1 VISYATSLGGRAV
14 TGRTRLALTVSFCVV
29 LSGIVVP
36 PARAS
41 ATDPCAA
48 PTNPVVCENSK
59 PGAPSSEWDVS
70 GAGDDS
76 IQGFATDISV
86 NAGSSV
92 SFKVKTTAAY
102 TVDIY
107 RLGYYQGDGARKVA
121 SAAATPRN
129 QPACLQDSTVNLV
142 DCGNWLVSATW
153 AVPASAVSGVYVARF
168 TRNDDGGAS
177 LAPFVVRS
185 DASTSAVL
193 MQTSDTTWHAYNEY
207 GGSDFYSGANGR
219 AYKVSY
225 NRPVSTHGDNML
237 FAYEYAMIRFVEQ
250 NGYDVS
256 YTTDLDSDRRG
267 ALIKQHKVF
276 LTAGHDEYWS
286 GGQRANVQAARDAG
300 VNLAFFTGN
309 DDYWKTRWEPSID
322 GSATAN
328 RTLVCYKETWDN
340 AKIDP
345 SAAWTGTWRDPRFS
359 PPADGGVPENA
370 LGGTAYMS
378 NFTDLAVQV
387 SSAEGKLRLWRN
399 TGLSALAAG
408 STASLA
414 PHTVGYESNED
425 LDNGFRPAGLIRLST
440 STGAVPQ
447 YLRDFGSTVT
457 PGTTTHHLTMYK
469 AASGALVFSA
479 GTIQWTWGLD
489 ANHDDTEVTPDSRMQ
504 QATVNLL
511 ADMNAQPL
519 TLMSGLVAATRTTD
533 TTAPTS
539 TITSP
544 AAGTTIANGSQ
555 VTVTGTASDTG
566 GGVVAGIEVSADGGQ
581 TWHPADSGTTSWS
594 YTFIATGSGNVSLKS
609 RASDDS
615 GNIETPN
622 AGVGVTMTCPCT
634 LFGAAVP
641 DTPAVGDAS
650 DVTLGVRFVANA
662 GGYITG
668 VRFYKG
674 TGNTGTHTGT
684 LWSATGTALATGTF
698 NNETATGWQTL
709 TFSKPVAVTA
719 GTTYVASYRA
729 PSGHYAA
736 AANFFYRGDVVSGPL
751 TAPRM
756 TMSSVNGT
764 GVFSAGAGFPTQSY
778 QATNYYVDA
787 VYQPP
792 GSVGPSVVD
801 KSPTPG
807 SASNPVETTPTVT
820 FDGAVQP
827 ATISMTVTGP
837 GTTNVA
843 GTVAYDPATFT
854 ATFDPAAL
862 LAGSTTFTVQVS
874 GAKNSSGVP
883 MPAPVSWSFTTAPAG
898 GCPCSLF
905 GSTAPTTVDSGDGS
919 AIEVGLRFTPTA
931 NGKVTGVRF
940 YKAPGNTGTHTGTL
954 WSAAGAA
961 LATGTFSNETD
972 SGWQSLTFASPVSVT
987 AGTAYTVSYYA
998 PSGHYS
1004 VTSDFFTSDY
1014 VIGALTAPAGANG
1027 VYRYGVGGGFPTSS
1041 YRSTNYWV
1049 DVSYEMT
1056 PSPNPPQVT
1065 STVPAAGGTYI
1076 PVSTAASA
1084 TFDIAVQPATIAMT
1098 LTGPGGAAVAGTV
1111 SYDSLS
1117 RTAKFTP
1124 SAALAQNTAYTA
1136 SVSGARS
1143 ASGVAMTAPV
1153 TWSFT
1158 TDGPSPGICPCSMF
1172 DTSAT
1177 PGTVDSNDGS
1187 AIEVGMRFTPTAD
1200 GVVTSVRYYKAST
1213 NTGTHTGSIWSA
1225 SGTLLARAT
1234 FSGES
1239 GSGWQTVSFATPVAV
1254 TAGTTYVVSYYT
1266 PSGHYSVNS
1275 DFFTADYLN
1284 GPLTAPATGGNGVYR
1299 YGSGGGFPTSTYRA
1313 ANYWMDVVFR
1323 SSTPPAVTAK
1333 SPAAG
1338 ATGVGVTSHV
1348 SATFADPVQPTSVS
1362 LTVTDPGGAAAAGSI
1377 SYNGTTNTATFIP
1390 FSALAAG
1397 TTYTATVSGAK
1408 STAGVPMTAPL
1419 TWTFTTAL
1427 AGACPC
1433 TLFGPSATPATVDSG
1448 DGSAIEVGVRLT
1460 PSANGTI
1467 TGVRFYKAS
1476 TNTGTHVGTLW
1487 SAAGVALA
1495 TGTFTAESA
1504 SGWQTL
1510 VFASPVPV
1518 TAGSTYTAS
1527 YYAPSGH
1534 YSVNSNFFTTDYV
1547 NGPLTAP
1554 AGTNG
1559 VYRYGAGGGLPTNT
1573 FGSANYWVDAV
1584 FQTAP

>member
-1 VISYATSLGGRAV
+1 MISYCASLGGRTVA
-14 TGRTRLALTVSFCVV
+14 GRLRLALTVSVCVV
-29 LSGIVVP
+29 LSGIAGVP

-41 ATDPCAA
+41 VTDPCAA
-48 PTNPVVCENSK
+48 PTNPIVCENSK
-59 PGAPSSEWDVS
+59 PGAPASEWDVS
-70 GAGDDS
+70 GPGDDS

-92 SFKVKTTAAY
+92 SFKVKTTASY

-107 RLGYYQGDGARKVA
+107 RLGYYGGDGARKIATVP
-121 SAAATPRN
+121 STPRN
-129 QPACLQDSTVNLV
+129 QPACLQDTTLNLY
-142 DCGNWLVSATW
+142 DCGNWQVSATW
-153 AVPASAVSGVYVARF
+153 AVPASAVSGVYIARF

-177 LAPFVVRS
+177 QAPFVVRS

-207 GGSDFYSGANGR
+207 GGSDFYMGSNGR

-237 FAYEYAMIRFVEQ
+237 FAYEFPMIKFLER

-267 ALIKQHKVF
+267 ALIQQHQVF

-286 GGQRANVQAARDAG
+286 GQQRANVLAARNAG
-300 VNLAFFTGN
+300 VNMAFFAGN
-309 DDYWKTRWEPSID
+309 DMYWKTRWEPAID
-322 GSATAN
+322 GSGTAN
-328 RTLVCYKETWDN
+328 RTLVCYKETWDD

-345 SAAWTGTWRDPRFS
+345 TAAWTGTWRDPRFS

-370 LGGTAYMS
+370 LVGTAYMS

-399 TGLSALAAG
+399 SGLSTLPSG
-408 STASLA
+408 STATLA
-414 PHTVGYESNED
+414 PHSIGYESNED
-425 LDNGFRPAGLIRLST
+425 LDNGFRPPGLIRLST
-440 STGAVPQ
+440 TTGPTPQ

-469 AASGALVFSA
+469 AASGARVFSA
-479 GTIQWTWGLD
+479 GTIQWSWGLD
-489 ANHDDTEVTPDSRMQ
+489 ADHDNTAVTPDSRMQ

-519 TLMSGLVAATRTTD
+519 TLMSGLVAATKTTD
-533 TTAPTS
+533 TTAPTA

-544 AAGTTIANGSQ
+544 AAGTAIANGTQ
-555 VTVTGTASDTG
+555 VTVTGTAADT
-566 GGVVAGIEVSADGGQ
+566 GGVVAGIEVSTDGGL
-581 TWHPADSGTTSWS
+581 TWHPATTGTTSWS
-594 YTFIATGSGNVSLKS
+594 YTFIATGSGTVSLKA
-609 RASDDS
+609 RATDDS
-615 GNIETPN
+615 GNIGTPS
-622 AGVGVTMTCPCT
+622 AVGVNMTCPCT

-641 DTPAVGDAS
+641 DNPAAGDTS
-650 DVTLGVRFVANA
+650 DVTLGVRFVANVD
-662 GGYITG
+662 GYITG

-709 TFSKPVAVTA
+709 TFTTPVVVSA

-736 AANFFYRGDVVSGPL
+736 AANFFYTGAVVSGPL

-756 TMSSVNGT
+756 TMSSANGT
-764 GVFSAGAGFPTQSY
+764 GVFAAGAGFPTQSY

-792 GSVGPSVVD
+792 GSVGPSVVA

-807 SASNPVETTPTVT
+807 AASIPVETAPTVT

-827 ATISMTVTGP
+827 ATIAMTVTGP
-837 GTTNVA
+837 GTTNVPGA
-843 GTVAYDPATFT
+843 VAYDSTTFT
-854 ATFDPAAL
+854 ATFNPTAQ
-862 LAGSTTFTVQVS
+862 LAGSTTFTVEVS
-874 GAKNSSGVP
+874 GAKNPSGVP
-883 MPAPVSWSFTTAPAG
+883 MPAPVAWSFTTAAAG

-905 GSTAPTTVDSGDGS
+905 DAAATPDTVDSGDSG

-940 YKAPGNTGTHTGTL
+940 YKAATNTGTHVGTL
-954 WSAAGAA
+954 WSPTGTA

-972 SGWQSLTFASPVSVT
+972 SGWQSMTFASPVSVT
-987 AGTAYTVSYYA
+987 AGTTYTVSYYA

-1004 VTSDFFTSDY
+1004 VTSDFFTANY
-1014 VIGALTAPAGANG
+1014 VNGALTAPAGANG
-1027 VYRYGVGGGFPTSS
+1027 VYRYGAGGGYPTGSF
-1041 YRSTNYWV
+1041 RSTNYWV
-1049 DVSYEMT
+1049 DVSFET
-1056 PSPNPPQVT
+1056 VPSPNPPQVT
-1065 STVPAAGGTYI
+1065 STAPANGGTFI
-1076 PVSTAASA
+1076 PVNATVSA
-1084 TFDIAVQPATIAMT
+1084 TFDMAVQQATITMT
-1098 LTGPGGAAVAGTV
+1098 LRGPGGATVAGAV
-1111 SYDSLS
+1111 SYDTTSHTS
-1117 RTAKFTP
+1117 RFTP
-1124 SAALAQNTAYTA
+1124 SAALAQNTTYTA
-1136 SVSGARS
+1136 SVSGAKS
-1143 ASGVAMTAPV
+1143 ASGVVMTAPV

-1158 TDGPSPGICPCSMF
+1158 TDGPSPGICPCSVLG
-1172 DTSAT
+1172 TSVT
-1177 PGTVDSNDGS
+1177 PSTVDSGDGS
-1187 AIEVGMRFTPTAD
+1187 AIEVGVRFTPTAD

-1213 NTGTHTGSIWSA
+1213 NTGTHTGSLWSA
-1225 SGTLLARAT
+1225 AGSLLARAT

-1239 GSGWQTVSFATPVAV
+1239 GSGWQTVSFATPVPV
-1254 TAGTTYVVSYYT
+1254 SAGTTYVASYYT

-1275 DFFTADYLN
+1275 DFFTADYVN
-1284 GPLTAPATGGNGVYR
+1284 GPLSAPAAGGNGVYR
-1299 YGSGGGFPTSTYRA
+1299 YGSGGGFPTSTYRS
-1313 ANYWMDVVFR
+1313 ANYWVDVVFR

-1348 SATFADPVQPTSVS
+1348 SATFADPVQPNSVS
-1362 LTVTDPGGAAAAGSI
+1362 VTVTDPGGGVAAGSL
-1377 SYNGTTNTATFIP
+1377 SYNATSNTATFIP
-1390 FSALAAG
+1390 SPALAAA
-1397 TTYTATVSGAK
+1397 TTYTVVVSGAT
-1408 STAGVPMTAPL
+1408 STAGVPMTAPV

-1433 TLFGPSATPATVDSG
+1433 TLFGPSATPSTVDSG
-1448 DGSAIEVGVRLT
+1448 DGGTIEVGVQFT
-1460 PSANGTI
+1460 PNLNGTV
-1467 TGVRFYKAS
+1467 TGVRFYKA
-1476 TNTGTHVGTLW
+1476 TANTGTHTGTLW

-1495 TGTFTAESA
+1495 TGTFTAESG

-1510 VFASPVPV
+1510 VFSAPVAV
-1518 TAGSTYTAS
+1518 TAGTIYTAS

-1534 YSVNSNFFTTDYV
+1534 YSVNSNYFTTDYV

-1559 VYRYGAGGGLPTNT
+1559 VYRYGAGGGFPTGT
-1573 FGSANYWVDAV
+1573 FQSANYWVDVV